1 MPIAVAVLP
10 VLAFLGGLVLL
21 DSYKLVR
28 LRTVSAAMAGGAAV
42 AGVAYLLHGALLARS
57 GIDLAAFA
65 RYVAPLTEEILKGLL
80 VLVLIRTRRIGFLV
94 DAAILGFAIG
104 AGFAAVEN
112 AHFVQLAPQAS
123 MTTWVVRGFGTALM
137 HGGATAT
144 LAVMAL
150 SVIERRAAAGLVAYL
165 PGGALAVILHSGFN
179 HLGAWPQLATLATL
193 VGVPVTLI
201 LVYQRSERLTASWL
215 GTGFDADAER
225 LASLNSGAFPSTP
238 AGQYLA
244 TLRRVFDGPVVAD
257 VLCYLR
263 LHTELSMRAKG
274 LLMLRENGLPT
285 PPPGEDVRSR
295 LEELRYLEKSIG
307 PTGLRALQPLLPLSP
322 KDLRQIHLLDAR

>member
-1 MPIAVAVLP
+1 
-10 VLAFLGGLVLL
+10 VLL

-28 LRTVSAAMAGGAAV
+28 LRTVAAAMAAGALA
-42 AGVAYLLHGALLARS
+42 ALAAYLLHGTLLARLD
-57 GIDLAAFA
+57 INLAFFA
-65 RYVAPLTEEILKGLL
+65 RYVAPVTEECLKGLV
-80 VLVLIRTRRIGFLV
+80 VLALIRARRVGFLV

-112 AHFVQLAPQAS
+112 VHFVQLAPDAS

-137 HGGATAT
+137 HGGTTAI

-150 SVIERRAAAGLVAYL
+150 SVIERHRAAGVAAYL
-165 PGGALAVILHSGFN
+165 PGGVLAVLLHSGFN

-193 VGVPVTLI
+193 VGVPVTL
-201 LVYQRSERLTASWL
+201 LVVYRHSERLTAAWL
-215 GTGFDADAER
+215 GTGFDADAAR
-225 LASLNSGAFPSTP
+225 LESLNSGEFAATP

-244 TLRRVFDGPVVAD
+244 TLKRVFDGPVVAD

-263 LHTELSMRAKG
+263 VHTELSLRAKG
-274 LLMLRENGLPT
+274 LLMLRENGLPA
-285 PPPGEDVRSR
+285 PPLTEDVRSS

-307 PTGLRALQPLLPLSP
+307 PTGLRALQPLLPMTP
-322 KDLRQIHLLDAR
+322 KDLRQIHMLDAA